1 MYALDNVKKFVDENP
16 KLVGDHG
23 EEIMSRAWA
32 CSFKGLI
39 SGGSVSEIMQDD
51 SLAEKFHQIMMSDSE
66 HIFIG
71 INAMRSADANTV
83 VADIKPI
90 DNFSKALGLIRL
102 VNILFKEEWDK
113 DPNNHLAS
121 ASYKALNALQQAISE
136 KIKSEEQ
143 DEDYVLSR
151 LWESFSRFADHY
163 QLSFEEAL
171 TISGYPIQ
179 KK

>member
-1 MYALDNVKKFVDENP
+1 MYALANIRKFIDENP
-16 KLVGDHG
+16 QLVGNHG
-23 EEIMSRAWA
+23 EEIMSRAWS
-32 CSFKGLI
+32 CSFRGLI
-39 SGGSVSEIMQDD
+39 SGGSINEIMRDD
-51 SLAEKFHQIMMSDSE
+51 SLAEKFHQIMMSDE
-66 HIFIG
+66 KHISIG

-136 KIKSEEQ
+136 KIKNEEQ

-151 LWESFSRFADHY
+151 LMESFSRFADHY
-163 QLSFEEAL
+163 GLSLEMAFVV
-171 TISGYPIQ
+171 SGFPI
-179 KK
+179 KKK